1 MDILNIIAGPLIGS
15 VIGYFTNFIAV
26 KMLFRPLREVK
37 IGNFR
42 LPFTPGIIPKGK
54 ERLAKALGA
63 AVGENLLTRE
73 DLEKIFFSD
82 SVKQVVVNAL
92 MQTVYSEKNRDAS
105 LRELLSAHMGG
116 EAYASEKE
124 NLENLLCERF
134 QKGIGSLDIVK
145 LINDDRVSTD
155 LDSEAAVGLVNQFRG
170 WVDKGYVNW
179 TTMDSDASSNMRQAF
194 IDGKAFS
201 VVHTSSL
208 YNTYVDKC
216 DFEVGM
222 AWLPGGDTKNQEIGG
237 CVLLIPSKN
246 DQATKNA
253 AWQFLSYLCSKEVNM
268 KWAKETGYIPTRNS
282 VLQTEEGVEFLKEK
296 PAFQCIFDNLDLI
309 NPRIQHPGWNQLS
322 TIWKNYMLEIMV
334 EDVDIPSK
342 LEDMVEEINEVLED
356 A

>member
-1 MDILNIIAGPLIGS
+1 MKGNEMDILNIIAGPLIGS

-145 LINDDRVSTD
+145 LINDESKRVIREKIQGTLFERMISDD
-155 LDSEAAVGLVNQFRG
+155 LIESLTSHVGAHVERYVQENGHDLIFPV
-170 WVDKGYVNW
+170 VDEQI
-179 TTMDSDASSNMRQAF
+179 TQ
-194 IDGKAFS
+194 
-201 VVHTSSL
+201 L
-208 YNTYVDKC
+208 
-216 DFEVGM
+216 EQ
-222 AWLPGGDTKNQEIGG
+222 KNLQEIMDKAGIRQENLASWMEA
-237 CVLLIPSKN
+237 VYVKFVQEKASDLVS
-246 DQATKNA
+246 
-253 AWQFLSYLCSKEVNM
+253 QF
-268 KWAKETGYIPTRNS
+268 P
-282 VLQTEEGVEFLKEK
+282 
-296 PAFQCIFDNLDLI
+296 
-309 NPRIQHPGWNQLS
+309 IQ
-322 TIWKNYMLEIMV
+322 KMV
-334 EDVDIPSK
+334 EDKVRQMD
-342 LEDMVEEINEVLED
+342 VLEIEELVLSVMKQELN
-356 A
+356 AIVNLGAVIGFLIGIVNIFI